1 MSIVSQISRL
11 KNAKSSIKTAIE
23 NKGVTVGGGTID
35 TYASKIDEINTEGDY
50 FGEITESQYGWVGG
64 SITKVIKKIPENL
77 VISSTHIDSLFEFC
91 SSITTI
97 PNFNLDF
104 VVSMRFTFNYCTSLT
119 NMPIINLPELA
130 DATNMFS
137 FCSALV
143 DVPALNAPKLSA
155 MENMFREC
163 PALSESSLNNILLIC
178 ANSAVTTENYKTL
191 KYIGLTESQATKCTT
206 LSNYQAFLNAGWTTG
221 Y

>member
-97 PNFNLDF
+97 PNLNISSVVGTRYMFNG
-104 VVSMRFTFNYCTSLT
+104 CTSLT
-119 NMPIINLPELA
+119 SIPNINLPELV
-130 DATNMFS
+130 DASNMFVN
-137 FCSALV
+137 CNALV
-143 DVPALNAPKLSA
+143 DVPALNAPKLSI
-155 MENMFREC
+155 MQGMFLGC
-163 PALSESSLNNILLIC
+163 TALSENSLNNILSLC
-178 ANSAVTTENYKTL
+178 TNSAVTTEDYKKL
-191 KYIGLTESQATKCTT
+191 KYIGLTESQAIKCTT
-206 LSNYQAFLNAGWTTG
+206 LSNYQVFIDAGWTTG

>member
-97 PNFNLDF
+97 PNLNLSSVVGTRYMFNG
-104 VVSMRFTFNYCTSLT
+104 CTSLT
-119 NMPIINLPELA
+119 SMPNINLPELV
-130 DATNMFS
+130 DAAYMFNN
-137 FCSALV
+137 CSALT
-143 DVPALNAPKLSA
+143 DVPALNAPKLSIIQ
-155 MENMFREC
+155 NMFLGC
-163 PALSESSLNNILLIC
+163 TALSENSLNNILSLC
-178 ANSAVTTENYKTL
+178 VNSAVTTEDYKTL

>member
-97 PNFNLDF
+97 PNLNLSSVVGTRYMFNG
-104 VVSMRFTFNYCTSLT
+104 CTSLT
-119 NMPIINLPELA
+119 SIPNINLPELV
-130 DATNMFS
+130 DAAYMFNN
-137 FCSALV
+137 CNALT
-143 DVPALNAPKLSA
+143 DVPALNAPKLSI
-155 MENMFREC
+155 MQSMFLGC
-163 PALSESSLNNILLIC
+163 TALSENSLNNILSLC
-178 ANSAVTTENYKTL
+178 TNSAVTTENYKTL

>member
-1 MSIVSQISRL
+1 MSIRSQISRL
-11 KNAKSSIKTAIE
+11 KNAKASIKTAIE
-23 NKGVTVGGGTID
+23 NKRVTVGNETID
-35 TYASKIDEINTEGDY
+35 TYASKINEIDTAEDY
-50 FGEITESQYGWVGG
+50 FGEIGEYLYEWVGG
-64 SITKVIKKIPENL
+64 SIAQVIKKIPENL
-77 VISSTHIDSLFEFC
+77 VIKSTHIDNLFNGC

-104 VVSMRFTFNYCTSLT
+104 VVSMRYMFNGCTSLT
-119 NMPIINLPELA
+119 SMPNINLPELV

-137 FCSALV
+137 FCRALV

-155 MENMFREC
+155 MEEMFLKC
-163 PALSESSLNNILLIC
+163 TALSESSLNNILSIC

-206 LSNYQAFLNAGWTTG
+206 LSNYQAFLNAGWATG

>member
-23 NKGVTVGGGTID
+23 NKGITVGSGTID

-50 FGEITESQYGWVGG
+50 FGEITESQYGWFGG

-97 PNFNLDF
+97 PNLNLSSVVGTRYMFNG
-104 VVSMRFTFNYCTSLT
+104 CTSLT
-119 NMPIINLPELA
+119 SMPNINLPELG
-130 DATNMFS
+130 DAAYMFND
-137 FCSALV
+137 CNALT
-143 DVPALNAPKLSA
+143 DVPALNAPKLSI
-155 MENMFREC
+155 MQNMFLGC
-163 PALSESSLNNILLIC
+163 TALSENSLNNILSLC
-178 ANSAVTTENYKTL
+178 TNSAVTTEDYKTL

>member
-50 FGEITESQYGWVGG
+50 FGEIGEYLHEWVGG
-64 SITKVIKKIPENL
+64 SIAQVIKKIPENL
-77 VISSTHIDSLFEFC
+77 VIKSTHIDSLFEFC

-104 VVSMRFTFNYCTSLT
+104 VVSMRYMFNGCTSLT
-119 NMPIINLPELA
+119 NIPNINLPELV
-130 DATNMFS
+130 DATYMFS
-137 FCSALV
+137 NCSALV
-143 DVPALNAPKLSA
+143 DVPALNAPKLSIVQS
-155 MENMFREC
+155 MFLGC
-163 PALSESSLNNILLIC
+163 TALSESSLNNILSIC

>member
-77 VISSTHIDSLFEFC
+77 VISSTHIDYLFERC

-97 PNFNLDF
+97 PNFNLNF
-104 VVSMRFTFNYCTSLT
+104 VVGTRYMFNGCTSLT
-119 NMPIINLPELA
+119 SIPNINLPELV
-130 DATNMFS
+130 DATSMFVN
-137 FCSALV
+137 CKALA
-143 DVPALNAPKLSA
+143 DVPALNAPKLSI
-155 MENMFREC
+155 MEEMFLGC
-163 PALSESSLNNILLIC
+163 TALSESSLNNILSIC
-178 ANSAVTTENYKTL
+178 TNSAVTTEDYKTL
-191 KYIGLTESQATKCTT
+191 KYIGLTESQASTCTT

>member
-1 MSIVSQISRL
+1 MSIRSQISRL
-11 KNAKSSIKTAIE
+11 KNAKANIKTAIE
-23 NKGVTVGGGTID
+23 NKGVTVGSGTID
-35 TYASKIDEINTEGDY
+35 TYASKIDEIYTAEDN
-50 FGEITESQYGWVGG
+50 FGEIGEYLYEWVGG
-64 SITKVIKKIPENL
+64 SISKVIKKIPENL
-77 VISSTHIDSLFEFC
+77 VIKSTHIDSLFDHC

-119 NMPIINLPELA
+119 SMPNINLPELA

-155 MENMFREC
+155 MEEMFLEC

-178 ANSAVTTENYKTL
+178 ANSVITRTDRKTL
-191 KYIGLTESQATKCTT
+191 KYIGLTESQATTCTT

>member
-23 NKGVTVGGGTID
+23 NKGVTVGNGTID
-35 TYASKIDEINTEGDY
+35 TYASKINKINTEGDY
-50 FGEITESQYGWVGG
+50 FGEITESQYGWLGG

-97 PNFNLDF
+97 PNFDLSF
-104 VVSMRFTFNYCTSLT
+104 VVSMRYMFNGCTSLIS
-119 NMPIINLPELA
+119 MPNINLPELG
-130 DATNMFS
+130 DAAYMFND
-137 FCSALV
+137 CNALT
-143 DVPALNAPKLSA
+143 DVPALNAPKLSI
-155 MENMFREC
+155 MQNMFLGC
-163 PALSESSLNNILLIC
+163 TALSENSLNNILSLC
-178 ANSAVTTENYKTL
+178 TNSAVTTENYKTL

>member
-23 NKGVTVGGGTID
+23 NKGVTVGSGTID

-50 FGEITESQYGWVGG
+50 FGEIGEYLYEWVGG
-64 SITKVIKKIPENL
+64 SIAQVIKKIPENL
-77 VISSTHIDSLFEFC
+77 VIKSTHIDSLFEFC

-97 PNFNLDF
+97 PNFDLSF
-104 VVSMRFTFNYCTSLT
+104 VVSMRYMFNGCTSLT
-119 NMPIINLPELA
+119 SMPNINLPELV
-130 DATNMFS
+130 DAVRMFNN
-137 FCSALV
+137 CSALT
-143 DVPALNAPKLSA
+143 DVPALNAPKLSIVQ
-155 MENMFREC
+155 NMFLGC
-163 PALSESSLNNILLIC
+163 TALSESSLNNILSLC
-178 ANSAVTTENYKTL
+178 ANSAVTTEDYKTL

>member
-23 NKGVTVGGGTID
+23 NKGVTVGSGTID

-50 FGEITESQYGWVGG
+50 FGEITESQYGWLGG

-97 PNFNLDF
+97 PNLNLSSVVGTRYMFNG
-104 VVSMRFTFNYCTSLT
+104 CTSLT
-119 NMPIINLPELA
+119 SMPNINLPELV
-130 DATNMFS
+130 DAARMFNN
-137 FCSALV
+137 CSALT
-143 DVPALNAPKLSA
+143 DVPALNAPKLSI
-155 MENMFREC
+155 MQNMFLGC
-163 PALSESSLNNILLIC
+163 TALSESSLNNILLLC
-178 ANSAVTTENYKTL
+178 ANSAVTTEDYKTL

>member
-50 FGEITESQYGWVGG
+50 FGEIGEYLHEWVGG
-64 SITKVIKKIPENL
+64 SIAQVIKKIPENL
-77 VISSTHIDSLFEFC
+77 VIKSTHIDSLFEFC

-97 PNFNLDF
+97 PNLNLSSVVGTRYMFNG
-104 VVSMRFTFNYCTSLT
+104 CTSLT
-119 NMPIINLPELA
+119 NIPNINLPELV
-130 DATNMFS
+130 DATYMFS
-137 FCSALV
+137 NCSALV
-143 DVPALNAPKLSA
+143 DVPALNAPKLSIVQS
-155 MENMFREC
+155 MFLGC
-163 PALSESSLNNILLIC
+163 TALSESSLNNILSIC

>member
-50 FGEITESQYGWVGG
+50 FGEIGEYPSEWVYG
-64 SITKVIKKIPENL
+64 SITRVIKKIPENL
-77 VISSTHIDSLFEFC
+77 VIKSTHIDSLFEFC

-97 PNFNLDF
+97 PNFDLSF
-104 VVSMRFTFNYCTSLT
+104 VVSMRYMFNGCTSLI
-119 NMPIINLPELA
+119 NIPNINLSELV
-130 DATNMFS
+130 DATYMFKD
-137 FCSALV
+137 CNALT
-143 DVPALNAPKLSA
+143 DVPALNAPKLSI
-155 MENMFREC
+155 MQNMFLGC
-163 PALSESSLNNILLIC
+163 TTLSENSLNNILSLC